1 MCSFHSFIEELY
13 DNTKIPFNIQ
23 LDGESEVVMTTVDN
37 QESEMVNIPI
47 DIGHKKG
54 KIITHKSYESCT
66 NLLKYF
72 IESKLKEIYM
82 SKEEIVINILEGNS
96 INVDTIKDNIPLLLK
111 ECYLITIFLEN
122 SYNEGLELIQEGYSN
137 DEVICLGYNKHL
149 VMIGQLEDIE
159 DHVISLKESI
169 SSNLYSKCYI
179 SYCKVTDIEEL
190 KTCYRDNVS
199 KIELAIKYNLSERI
213 YGERSLLF
221 ESIVDSIDQ
230 DTKNKIFKD
239 FNDGFSKLDGE
250 MTKTIEVFFE
260 CGLNISDASKE
271 LYVHRNTL
279 IYRLDKIQKF
289 TTYDIRNF
297 NEAVI
302 FKIAF
307 LTWKENQK

>member
-23 LDGESEVVMTTVDN
+23 LDGETEVVLASVEDSTD
-37 QESEMVNIPI
+37 EMVNIPI

-54 KIITHKSYESCT
+54 KIVTHKNYESCT

-82 SKEEIVINILEGNS
+82 SKEEIVISVLEGGS
-96 INVDTIKDNIPLLLK
+96 INIETIKDNIPLLLK
-111 ECYLITIFLEN
+111 EYYLITIFLEN
-122 SYNEGLELIQEGYSN
+122 SYSEGLELIQEGYSD
-137 DEVICLGYNKHL
+137 DEVICLEYNKHL
-149 VMIGQLEDIE
+149 VMIGSLEDIE
-159 DHVISLKESI
+159 EHVNSLKESI

-179 SYCKVTDIEEL
+179 SYCKVKDIDEL
-190 KTCYRDNVS
+190 KTCYEDNIS

-221 ESIVDSIDQ
+221 ESIVDSIDK
-230 DTKNKIFKD
+230 DAKNKIFKD